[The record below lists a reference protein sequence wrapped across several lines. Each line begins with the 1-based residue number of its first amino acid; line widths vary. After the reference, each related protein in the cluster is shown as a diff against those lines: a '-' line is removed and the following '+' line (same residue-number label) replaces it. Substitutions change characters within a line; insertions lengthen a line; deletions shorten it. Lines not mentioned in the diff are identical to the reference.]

1 MIRHIV
7 LLQIPSHIAR
17 DKIDSM
23 FDQLQQIALAMPGTV
38 AFCSGANMP
47 GSGLHQGFTHVINI
61 DFIDETARDTYVAEL
76 DRDRIGGRL
85 SDMTEG
91 GLGGILIMNINLDHV
106 RTRDNDNEPGV
117 KSHKPQL
124 RWV

>member
-61 DFIDETARDTYVAEL
+61 DFIDETAVTHMSRN
-76 DRDRIGGRL
+76 
-85 SDMTEG
+85 
-91 GLGGILIMNINLDHV
+91 LIVTGSAADCLI
-106 RTRDNDNEPGV
+106 
-117 KSHKPQL
+117 
-124 RWV
+124 